1 MWTVTAAQPPPT
13 PSEHF
18 EECCKT
24 VCFVSCPPCCCCLCW
39 SCSSCGVVRV
49 GSRALTLRQQ
59 VQDPTSWSGLEQL
72 VTATAPLM
80 DQKYAL
86 DAKINQ
92 KHKSAS
98 NSNLSSGEALKQ
110 YGARLCSNPRL
121 SYQGKRSCPCQRN
134 HPFAKNSTRLLA
146 ACASRRQIPQ
156 L

>member
-18 EECCKT
+18 EECRKT
-24 VCFVSCPPCCCCLCW
+24 LCFVSCPPCCCCLCW

-86 DAKINQ
+86 EALLHFTSLFYAPLERPTVPLFNFKSRSAPEECLLKINLSKEGQ
-92 KHKSAS
+92 EMLKS
-98 NSNLSSGEALKQ
+98 KD
-110 YGARLCSNPRL
+110 
-121 SYQGKRSCPCQRN
+121 
-134 HPFAKNSTRLLA
+134 
-146 ACASRRQIPQ
+146 I
-156 L
+156 